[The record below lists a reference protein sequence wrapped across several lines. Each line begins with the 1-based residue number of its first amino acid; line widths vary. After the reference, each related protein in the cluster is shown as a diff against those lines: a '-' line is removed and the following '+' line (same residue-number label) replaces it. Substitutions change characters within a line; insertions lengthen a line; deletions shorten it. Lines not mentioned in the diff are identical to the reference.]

1 MFVYLAVSETTCT
14 IHRPDLHSSQAS
26 REKLK
31 KQLMVKITFLSMSK
45 PKISQNLINAKISE
59 HVQNTGSLIV
69 GEGMVGLGA
78 VTGGWVSPPYI
89 AQFSWFPPYTRH
101 PLYNKVC
108 SAHHRVNLYPAPH
121 QWISPSCPIVCRRL
135 SCAESLPCPVRNK
148 LFAIL

>member
-69 GEGMVGLGA
+69 GEGMVGLEA
-78 VTGGWVSPPYI
+78 VTGG
-89 AQFSWFPPYTRH
+89 
-101 PLYNKVC
+101 
-108 SAHHRVNLYPAPH
+108 
-121 QWISPSCPIVCRRL
+121 
-135 SCAESLPCPVRNK
+135 
-148 LFAIL
+148 